1 MVAPGPAGSVVQ
13 EVRRD
18 PLGLFLHAADRYG
31 GVVRLQ
37 LGPRPAHCVAYLV
50 RDPTLIHQVLIERR
64 QNYGKGASFE
74 PIRMVVGDGLATSEG
89 GIWQRDRRMIQ
100 PLFHRQ
106 RLDTFIPLMVRA
118 CERVIPRWRD
128 AARRRETLDLAGEM
142 RRLTLDVV
150 GGALFGSDLAEEAD
164 ELRPA
169 FEFLIDE
176 TVRRVNYPLAG
187 ALAVFAPWLPTPSQV
202 RVRRARTTIDAV
214 VARLIARRRRQSV
227 DDDLLAML
235 LAASDEETGAGLSD
249 TEVRDQAWT
258 FLAAGHDTTANTLSF
273 TWYLLANHPS
283 VADKLREEL
292 DSVLDGSAPTP
303 ERLDRLIYTKAV
315 LQEAMRLYPPA
326 WAFVRDVMQDD
337 ELAGYRIPARSV
349 VVISPYACHR
359 NPAIWKDPARFE
371 PERFLGDSPA
381 QHRSF
386 AYLPFGAGPRQ
397 CIGAGFAMR
406 EALVVLAALAS
417 RFELDLAPGH
427 NVQLEPSATLRPLG
441 GLPMLVRRSPVS

>member
-1 MVAPGPAGSVVQ
+1 L
-13 EVRRD
+13 E
-18 PLGLFLHAADRYG
+18 AADRDG
-31 GVVRLQ
+31 DVVRLQ
-37 LGPRPAHCVAYLV
+37 LGPRVAHCVAYLV
-50 RDPTLIHQVLIERR
+50 RDPTLIRQVLIEHR

-89 GIWQRDRRMIQ
+89 RIWQRDRRMFQ

-106 RLDTFIPLMVRA
+106 RLDAFIPLMVRA
-118 CERVIPRWRD
+118 CDRVIPRWRL
-128 AARRRETLDLAGEM
+128 AAQRHETLDVAGEM

-176 TVRRVNYPLAG
+176 TVRRVNHPVAG

-202 RVRRARTTIDAV
+202 RVRRARATIDAV
-214 VARLIARRRRQSV
+214 VARLIARRRRETI

-235 LAASDEETGAGLSD
+235 LAARDEETGAGLSD

-258 FLAAGHDTTANTLSF
+258 FLAAGHDTTANALSF
-273 TWYLLANHPS
+273 TWYLLANHPR
-283 VADKLREEL
+283 VAGNLREEL
-292 DSVLDGSAPTP
+292 DSVLDGSELTS
-303 ERLDRLIYTKAV
+303 ESLDRLVYTKAV

-326 WAFVRDVMQDD
+326 WAFVRDVDQDD

-349 VVISPYACHR
+349 VVISPYVCHR
-359 NPAIWKDPARFE
+359 NPVIWADPDRFE
-371 PERFLGDSPA
+371 PERFLENGPA
-381 QHRSF
+381 QHHSF

-406 EALVVLAALAS
+406 EALVVLATLAS
-417 RFELDLAPGH
+417 HFELDLAPGH
-427 NVQLEPSATLRPLG
+427 TVELEPSATLRPRG
-441 GLPMLVRRSPVS
+441 GLPMLVRQSTVS